1 MLISPTFFVLF
12 AMRALLQSV
21 QLRMVVQGPL
31 ITLHFPADEAGV
43 LRGRQLRQPPLFE
56 HDVDLAVPAVVL
68 ETKVIRMFPKIS
80 QSR

>member
-31 ITLHFPADEAGV
+31 ITLHFPADKAGV
-43 LRGRQLRQPPLFE
+43 LRGRQLCQPPLFE
-56 HDVDLAVPAVVL
+56 HNVDLAVPAVVL
-68 ETKVIRMFPKIS
+68 EKVPS
-80 QSR
+80 EGL